1 MPFAKKYNDTPA
13 KFGPPAPVLEIFL
26 SSPGV
31 AASPPT
37 PVEALIDSGADIT
50 VIPRKFIEQLQL
62 KLVDQVLA
70 VGYEGVTSDKPA
82 DVYSVKVFIRDVG
95 DYIVRVISSN
105 DDYAL
110 IGRDIINS
118 WDLFLCGKMGIFE
131 IS

>member
-1 MPFAKKYNDTPA
+1 MTFVKKYNDTPTNVD
-13 KFGPPAPVLEIFL
+13 PPAPVLEIFL

-50 VIPRKFIEQLQL
+50 VIPRKFGEQFQL
-62 KLVDQVLA
+62 KLVDRLPA
-70 VGYEGVTSDKPA
+70 VGYEGVQSEKLA

-118 WDLFLCGKMGIFE
+118 WDLFLRGKTGIFE
-131 IS
+131 VS